1 MLHWFSIK
9 LHPWLLFAAPSAQ
22 FEEAIN
28 SQDLE
33 KAKDILHDKFKD
45 QKIGD
50 DEDARKFVDFISKQS
65 VDLQKTIYKSA
76 PVNFFRQYDSKKQT
90 TFHNLAAFQQNGV
103 FSFDIGVEILEEIF
117 QGRLDSDVIALRK
130 ILTQKENGTEPI
142 KKVGK
147 TAITQL
153 EEIAKAQNLDKP
165 IYITIEEKSGP
176 VKNERNSSQTSTVT
190 YYCKIECKFN
200 GNTFEGEAG
209 HKNILI
215 KTNASK
221 KNEAK
226 NLAAEKA
233 LQPYDQVDA
242 SVNIQTTKKIKTP
255 LGIAIYFNNIIFIGG
270 CISTVYYPTI
280 KL

>member
-1 MLHWFSIK
+1 MQ
-9 LHPWLLFAAPSAQ
+9 SA
-22 FEEAIN
+22 
-28 SQDLE
+28 
-33 KAKDILHDKFKD
+33 
-45 QKIGD
+45 
-50 DEDARKFVDFISKQS
+50 
-65 VDLQKTIYKSA
+65 DLQKTIYKSA
-76 PVNFFRQYDSKKQT
+76 PVNFFRQYDTKKQT
-90 TFHNLAAFQQNGV
+90 TFHNLAAFKENGAP
-103 FSFDIGVEILEEIF
+103 SFNKVVETLKEIF
-117 QGRLDSDVIALRK
+117 QDRSDNDKNALKK
-130 ILTQKENGTEPI
+130 ILTQKENGSEPI

-200 GNTFEGEAG
+200 GDTFEGEAG
-209 HKNILI
+209 DKNILI

-233 LQPYDQVDA
+233 LLPYDQVDA
-242 SVNIQTTKKIKTP
+242 SVNIQTTKKTKTP

-270 CISTVYYPTI
+270 CISTVYYPQI
-280 KL
+280 KLY

>member
-1 MLHWFSIK
+1 M
-9 LHPWLLFAAPSAQ
+9 
-22 FEEAIN
+22 
-28 SQDLE
+28 
-33 KAKDILHDKFKD
+33 
-45 QKIGD
+45 
-50 DEDARKFVDFISKQS
+50 
-65 VDLQKTIYKSA
+65 
-76 PVNFFRQYDSKKQT
+76 NFFRQYDTKKQT
-90 TFHNLAAFQQNGV
+90 TFHNLAAFKENGAP
-103 FSFDIGVEILEEIF
+103 SFNKAVETLKEIF
-117 QGRLDSDVIALRK
+117 QDRSDNDKNALKK
-130 ILTQKENGTEPI
+130 ILTQKENGSEPI

-200 GNTFEGEAG
+200 GDTFEGEAG
-209 HKNILI
+209 DKNILI

-221 KNEAK
+221 RNEAK

-233 LQPYDQVDA
+233 LLPYDQVDA
-242 SVNIQTTKKIKTP
+242 SVNIQTTKKTKTP

-270 CISTVYYPTI
+270 CISTVYYPQI
-280 KL
+280 KLY